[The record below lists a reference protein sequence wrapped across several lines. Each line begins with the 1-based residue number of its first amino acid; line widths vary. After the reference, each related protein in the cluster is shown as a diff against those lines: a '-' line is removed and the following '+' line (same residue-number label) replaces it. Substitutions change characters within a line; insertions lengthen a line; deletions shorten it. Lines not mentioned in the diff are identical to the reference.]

1 MKYES
6 FKMSPADFVDLRKS
20 MGLGQAA
27 MADHIGMS
35 LRSYQALEAGESTI
49 RALHILAME
58 RAAEKVAVAT
68 KDPTIAP
75 FVVRRDA
82 IELAKM
88 VLQGAV
94 EPSSHQQ
101 FKLVEIEL
109 NSKGQIVSR
118 NVSPVP
124 FPTKAEADAAAER
137 SAMSLW
143 AHVYNDE
150 HGYWWAR
157 DLRDVNYRFMV
168 EPY

>member
-1 MKYES
+1 MTRES
-6 FKMSPADFVDLRKS
+6 SKMTPADFVDLRKA
-20 MGLGQAA
+20 MGFGQAA
-27 MADHIGMS
+27 MADCIGMS

-49 RALHILAME
+49 RTLHILAME

-68 KDPTIAP
+68 KDPTVAP
-75 FVVRRDA
+75 LMVRRDA

-94 EPSSHQQ
+94 EPSSHKQ

-109 NSKGQIVSR
+109 NSKGEVVSR

-124 FPTKAEADAAAER
+124 FPTKAAADAAAEQ
-137 SAMSLW
+137 SARSLW
-143 AHVYNDE
+143 AQGYNDE

-157 DLRDVNYRFMV
+157 DLRDVNYRFIV